1 MDGTEALELARG
13 ALKRMTQ
20 EDLAVAVGVS
30 GATISRW
37 LDKKSP
43 PSRGLSKLVAWAES
57 LPPTPPPLPRTPDYE
72 RGVSYACEMM
82 ADTIARLLR
91 EQREAHAAADNSSE
105 PEAAA
110 VSPSVPV
117 GARRVAR

>member
-1 MDGTEALELARG
+1 MY
-13 ALKRMTQ
+13 KRQSYSTASLWKGDTKPIG
-20 EDLAVAVGVS
+20 EN
-30 GATISRW
+30 RE
-37 LDKKSP
+37 
-43 PSRGLSKLVAWAES
+43 KLIAWAES

-91 EQREAHAAADNSSE
+91 EQREAHAVADNSSE